1 MKWLDGVVVENFQ
14 WNERLFSLK
23 IKAPLGDFKAGQFVR
38 VGLEVDGEVLAR
50 PYSLVNSPDEEY
62 LEIYFNIV
70 PEGPLSPL
78 LAKLQAGDGV
88 KLAVR
93 TAGFLVVDE
102 VPEVKNLWMLAT
114 GTAIGPFLAI
124 LKTEKVYQ
132 RFEKI
137 VLCYSVSTT
146 DELSYMENIQA
157 LLESHQNQLI
167 FVPFVTREDNAD
179 AMRKRIPAS
188 IKDGTLEQR
197 TGVTIDAE
205 NTHIMICG
213 SSAMMKDASEVLNE
227 RGLRKHL
234 RREPGHIS
242 TEKYH

>member
-1 MKWLDGVVVENFQ
+1 MNWLDGEVVENKQ

-23 IKAPLGDFKAGQFVR
+23 IKAPLADFKPGQFVR
-38 VGLEVDGEVLAR
+38 VGLEIEGEILAR
-50 PYSLVNSPDEEY
+50 PYSLINSPDEAC

-78 LAKLQAGDGV
+78 LAALQAGDTV
-88 KLAVR
+88 KVAEK

-102 VPEVKNLWMLAT
+102 VPDVQHLWMLAT
-114 GTAIGPFLAI
+114 GTAIGPFLSI
-124 LKTEKVYQ
+124 LKNKNVYQ

-137 VLCYSVSTT
+137 VLCYSVRSQN
-146 DELSYMENIQA
+146 ELSYMDTIQR
-157 LLESHQNQLI
+157 LLDEHSEQLI
-167 FVPFVTREDNAD
+167 FVPYITREEVDG
-179 AMRKRIPAS
+179 AMFCRIPAS
-188 IKDGTLEQR
+188 INNGELEKR
-197 TGVTIDAE
+197 VGIDIKAD
-205 NTHIMICG
+205 NSHVMICG
-213 SSAMMKDASEVLNE
+213 SSAMMKDASEILNE

>member
-1 MKWLDGVVVENFQ
+1 MQWLDGEVIENHQ

-23 IKAPLGDFKAGQFVR
+23 IKAPLGDFRAGQFVR
-38 VGLEVDGEVLAR
+38 VGLEIDGEVLAR

-78 LAKLQAGDGV
+78 LAKLQAGDSIKV
-88 KLAVR
+88 AAKP
-93 TAGFLVVDE
+93 AGFLVVEE

-137 VLCYSVSTT
+137 VLCYSVRST

-167 FVPFVTREDNAD
+167 FVPFITREENSG

-188 IKDGTLEQR
+188 IKDGSLEER
-197 TGVTIDAE
+197 TGVKIDAE
-205 NTHIMICG
+205 NTHVLICG
-213 SSAMMKDASEVLNE
+213 SSAMMKDANEVLNE

>member
-1 MKWLDGVVVENFQ
+1 MKWHDGEVVENHQ

-23 IKAPLGDFKAGQFVR
+23 IKAPLGDFKPGQFIR
-38 VGLEVDGEVLAR
+38 VGLEVDSEVLAR
-50 PYSLVNSPDEEY
+50 PYSLVNEPDEEF

-78 LAKLQAGDGV
+78 LAKLKIGDSIKV
-88 KLAVR
+88 AEK

-102 VPEVKNLWMLAT
+102 VPDVKYLWMMAT
-114 GTAIGPFLAI
+114 GTAIGPFLSI
-124 LKTEKVYQ
+124 LKTDKPYQ

-137 VLCYSVSTT
+137 ILCYSVRSE
-146 DELSYMENIQA
+146 DELSYMDTINS
-157 LLESHQNQLI
+157 LLAKHEEQLR
-167 FVPFVTREDNAD
+167 FVPFVTREKIDNAIN
-179 AMRKRIPAS
+179 ARIPVS
-188 IKDGTLEQR
+188 IKNGKLEQR
-197 TGVTIDAE
+197 AGVKIDA
-205 NTHIMICG
+205 NDTHIMICG
-213 SSAMMKDASEVLNE
+213 SSEMMKDASVILNE